1 VLDELLAKTDA
12 GNVVA
17 LARDPSALADYAAKG
32 VQVRQAD
39 YDDPAS
45 LDAALAGIDR
55 VLLISGN
62 AVGQRERQHGAVI
75 EAAKKAGVSYLAY
88 TSVLNAQGSKL
99 LLAAEHVLTEK
110 LLEKSGLNYDVLR
123 MPWYSE
129 NYTGALAPAIEHG
142 AIFGATGE
150 GRLSTATRADLAG
163 GAVGALLNSPGGKVY
178 EFAGDQSWSMAEVR
192 GGSGPPGGQAGAV
205 RQPVRSRLRKDA
217 RGRRAAATGRRVPGQ
232 HQLPRRV
239 RRALQRE
246 QGPEHAL
253 GPCDHADRRN
263 DRRGAEG
270 VNSNLPGLARGGG
283 PPAKRVVE
291 G

>member
-1 VLDELLAKTDA
+1 MTTYAVTGATGKLGRLVLDELLTRADA
-12 GNVVA
+12 SDIVA

-88 TSVLNAQGSKL
+88 TSVLNAQASKL

-178 EFAGDQSWSMAEVR
+178 EFAGDQSWSMAEFAAEVGR
-192 GGSGPPGGQAGAV
+192 QAGK
-205 RQPVRSRLRKDA
+205 PVQYVNQSEADYAKTLEGAGLPPPVAGFLASTSYLAGFGELYSESRDLSTLS
-217 RGRRAAATGRRVPGQ
+217 GRATTPIGATLAAALKG
-232 HQLPRRV
+232 
-239 RRALQRE
+239 
-246 QGPEHAL
+246 
-253 GPCDHADRRN
+253 
-263 DRRGAEG
+263 
-270 VNSNLPGLARGGG
+270 
-283 PPAKRVVE
+283 
-291 G
+291 